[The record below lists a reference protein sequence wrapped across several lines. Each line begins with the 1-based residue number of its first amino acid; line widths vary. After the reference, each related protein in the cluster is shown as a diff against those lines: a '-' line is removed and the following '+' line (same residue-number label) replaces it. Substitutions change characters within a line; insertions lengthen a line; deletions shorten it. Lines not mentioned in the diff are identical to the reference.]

1 MSAPAVSFYDLH
13 PAPVSLKDE
22 VLAGL
27 ARDPK
32 SIPPKFFYDQR
43 GSKLFDTICDLP
55 EYYLTRTEVSILRTH
70 AEAIAQLIGPD
81 CLLIEFGSGSSQKI
95 RLLLDTLLP
104 KAYMPMDISRDHLL
118 ASAEKLAADY
128 SWLEVHATCI
138 DYSQAWHLPYCPEH
152 LKRIAFFPGSSIGNF
167 PPDEAFIFM
176 RRVAGMIGSDGGFL
190 IGVDL
195 KKDTAVLSAAYND
208 SQNITAGFNLN
219 LLTHINHELDA
230 NFNLSAFKHVAFYNA
245 DEGRIEMHLE
255 SMVNQTIIV
264 AGQSFEFVQ
273 AERMH
278 TENSYKYG
286 IEEFQ
291 ALAEQAGFVPRMVWT
306 DSENLFSVHYL
317 LAKLP

>member
-1 MSAPAVSFYDLH
+1 MIAPAVSFYDLH

-22 VLAGL
+22 VLTGL
-27 ARDPK
+27 ARNLK
-32 SIPPKFFYDQR
+32 SIPSKFFYDQR
-43 GSKLFDTICDLP
+43 GSKLFDAICGLP
-55 EYYLTRTEVSILRTH
+55 EYYPSRTEVGILKTH

-104 KAYMPMDISRDHLL
+104 KAYMPMDISKDHLL
-118 ASAEKLAADY
+118 ESAEKLAADY
-128 SWLEVHATCI
+128 LWLEVHATCI
-138 DYSQAWHLPYCPEH
+138 DYSEAWHLPYCPKH

-167 PPDEAFIFM
+167 SPDEALIFM
-176 RRVAGMIGSDGGFL
+176 RRVVGMIGSDGGFL

-195 KKDTAVLSAAYND
+195 KKDKAVLNAAYND

-219 LLTHINHELDA
+219 LLARINHELDA
-230 NFNLSAFKHVAFYNA
+230 DFNLSAFKHVAFYNA
-245 DEGRIEMHLE
+245 DESRIEMHLE
-255 SMVNQTIIV
+255 SRVKQTV
-264 AGQSFEFVQ
+264 TAAGQSFEFVR

-278 TENSYKYG
+278 TENSYKYD

-317 LAKLP
+317 LAK